1 MAECNL
7 RETLVGLEDGD
18 GQRLVPLGLR
28 QLVIEAYETTNARTQ
43 RQLLRMARARV
54 QTRPA
59 SATNATDEDDD
70 DDDDDDLLQSVLP
83 LAASAHAQAL
93 ALSLATRTAGNP
105 APDVGTVA
113 NLSHL
118 PGTTGTMRA

>member
-1 MAECNL
+1 MCNL
-7 RETLVGLEDGD
+7 RETPAGLEDGD

-28 QLVIEAYETTNARTQ
+28 QLVIEAYETTNAQTQ
-43 RQLLRMARARV
+43 RELLRMARARA

-70 DDDDDDLLQSVLP
+70 DDDDDDLPQSVLP